1 MQVQFG
7 VCPHSAPLVYNNSY
21 EKPLQEKK
29 QKVNIQYVHDG
40 GFLLAD
46 SASYFYG
53 GNGYDGNQ
61 TFKFSDREYHRDYIR

>member
-1 MQVQFG
+1 MQKWKT
-7 VCPHSAPLVYNNSY
+7 SAPLVYNKRY

-53 GNGYDGNQ
+53 GDGFDGNQ
-61 TFKFSDREYHRDYIR
+61 TSEFSD

>member
-1 MQVQFG
+1 MQKWDQTTF
-7 VCPHSAPLVYNNSY
+7 APLVYNKRY

-46 SASYFYG
+46 STACFYG
-53 GNGYDGNQ
+53 VDGFDGNQ
-61 TFKFSDREYHRDYIR
+61 ASEFSD